1 MQTKRSFSWVLLV
14 AACGCSQRPPEAQAV
29 NAAAEAMGGV
39 EAVRA
44 VTSLTLEGSGS
55 AYRLGQNMSPDSELP
70 ISAVQSYTWQVDL
83 PSHRARTETASANF
97 LGNLVTQV
105 AALDGRVAFNVGGNG
120 AAQRVG
126 GMAAAD
132 RTAEYYHHPLT
143 LLQAALAEDEAM
155 RATVSNL
162 RQEAGHEVVDIRTP
176 DGVELALHLDAGTHL
191 PLMITS
197 RSYHSNLGDVV
208 VTSEFSD
215 YTDVGGLQ
223 LPATI
228 SRRID
233 EFPALDVTVTNAVNE
248 TVGDLA
254 APADV
259 ASAPEPGAAPVTVA
273 VEELAD
279 GVWFLGGGSH
289 HSVLVEFDAYT
300 ALVEAP
306 LNDAR
311 TLAVIERAREIVP
324 GKPLQYLVNT
334 HHHFDHS
341 GGLRAAVAEGL
352 TVITH
357 EVNRPLY
364 EALVARPHT
373 IMADHLAQ
381 NPAPL
386 TIETVT
392 GDEKYELTDGRRTM
406 EMYRI
411 AGDTHNAGILMVYL
425 PAERI
430 LIEGDVYTPGR
441 GGPTAENLLK
451 NIQDRGLRVRTI
463 APIHG
468 QVVPFA
474 ELEKTVAS
482 DSD

>member
-120 AAQRVG
+120 AAQRMG

-155 RATVSNL
+155 MATVSNL
-162 RQEAGHEVVDIRTP
+162 RQETGHEVVDIRTP

-197 RSYHSNLGDVV
+197 RSYNSNLGDVV

-233 EFPALDVTVTNAVNE
+233 EFPALEVTVTNAVNE

-311 TLAVIERAREIVP
+311 TLAVINRAREIVP